1 MIVYNTIVFV
11 MVSWH
16 HTSLATDVMMQEL
29 ALKQFDMHT
38 DGYMLIRIN
47 SICAV
52 KHHMMMIP

>member
-38 DGYMLIRIN
+38 DGYVMLIRIN
-47 SICAV
+47 SVCALA
-52 KHHMMMIP
+52 ML